1 MKNTMALALIAVVA
15 LPTGVAL
22 ASGGSPMPRPSSQGG
37 RSSAPRMTPE
47 EQAAEKYNDGLK
59 HKDKGDALAKEA
71 AAETSDAKKRAKL
84 EASANKEYE
93 KAMKEFL
100 AATDR
105 NPKMFQAHGGL
116 GYVYRK
122 TGDFDSAL
130 KSYDRALELEPKYT
144 PAIEYRAE
152 AYLSVNR
159 LEDAKTA
166 YMTLFNDDRTRADE
180 LAAAMKAWLEKHHQ
194 DAAGVAPDAIE
205 DFAKWLSQREEIA
218 GRTSA
223 LAQPADPRW

>member
-1 MKNTMALALIAVVA
+1 MRKTSALALMAVTL
-15 LPTGVAL
+15 LPGVAL
-22 ASGGSPMPRPSSQGG
+22 ASGGGSMPAPSTPGA
-37 RSSAPRMTPE
+37 RSSAPRLTPE
-47 EQAAEKYNDGLK
+47 QQAVERYNDGVK

-71 AAETSDAKKRAKL
+71 VAQTSDAKKRAKL
-84 EASANKEYE
+84 ESSANKEYG

-100 AATDR
+100 AATER

-122 TGDFDSAL
+122 TGDFDSSL
-130 KSYDRALELEPKYT
+130 KAYDKALELEPKYT

-159 LEDAKTA
+159 LDDAKTA
-166 YMTLFNDDRTRADE
+166 YMTLFNVDRARADE
-180 LAAAMKAWLEKHHQ
+180 LAAAMKGWLEKRQ
-194 DAAGVAPDAIE
+194 KDAAGVTPDTIE

-223 LAQPADPRW
+223 LAQPADSRW